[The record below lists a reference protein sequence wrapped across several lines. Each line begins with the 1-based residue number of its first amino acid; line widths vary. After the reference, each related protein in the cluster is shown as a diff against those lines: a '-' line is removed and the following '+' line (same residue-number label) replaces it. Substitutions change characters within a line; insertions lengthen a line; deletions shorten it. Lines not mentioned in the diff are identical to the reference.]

1 MPINGLVWMDTLA
14 AMRLQAEEKVSAG
27 FTTIKFK
34 IGSLNWQAEK
44 SLLAD
49 FRRAHPVDEI
59 TLRVDANGAYTIDQA
74 LRVMDDLHKVGV
86 HSIEQPIR
94 SGQHNQMHHLIKE
107 GAIPIALDEELIT
120 PMPADE
126 LFDMI
131 RYLNAPYLVLKPTL
145 IGGLART
152 EALISTTEKAG
163 NAWWLTSSLETP
175 IGLTVLAQFA
185 ARYPNALP
193 HGLSTGKIYAD
204 SLAHPNVLE
213 GDRLYFDP
221 TARFDI
227 ANLKR
232 LNPPEER

>member
-1 MPINGLVWMDTLA
+1 MDTLA
-14 AMRLQAEEKVSAG
+14 AMRLQAEEKVKAG

-34 IGSLNWQAEK
+34 IGSLDWQAEH
-44 SLLAD
+44 SLLVD
-49 FRRAHPVDEI
+49 FRRAHSADEI
-59 TLRVDANGAYTIDQA
+59 TLRVDANGAYAPDQA
-74 LRVMDDLHKVGV
+74 MRVMDDLHKLAI

-94 SGQHNQMHHLIKE
+94 AGQHNQMHRLVNE

-131 RYLNAPYLVLKPTL
+131 RFLNAPYLVLKPTL
-145 IGGLART
+145 IGGLAHT
-152 EALISTTEKAG
+152 EALIAATEKSG
-163 NAWWLTSSLETP
+163 KAWWLTSSLETP

-204 SLAHPNVLE
+204 SFAHPNVLE
-213 GDRLYFDP
+213 GNWLHFDP
-221 TARFDI
+221 AARFDI
-227 ANLKR
+227 AGLTR
-232 LNPPEER
+232 PNPPQERKGA